1 MKMQALGESSG
12 VAVDCD
18 SDCAQLILVQ
28 KNLRN
33 LPPENIKRHASYVEL
48 LDLSYNRI
56 KDLSWLAEFE
66 QLRHLVLDNNHLHEA
81 QLRTLTQPLPQLEVL
96 MLNKNERPAHNYAAH
111 PKTFPQPGVP
121 QPARQS
127 HLPGR
132 LRIAAI
138 FDLFAVRL
146 SVLQQLH
153 CAVA

>member
-96 MLNKNERPAHNYAAH
+96 MLNKNERFIPI
-111 PKTFPQPGVP
+111 V
-121 QPARQS
+121 
-127 HLPGR
+127 
-132 LRIAAI
+132 
-138 FDLFAVRL
+138 
-146 SVLQQLH
+146 
-153 CAVA
+153 